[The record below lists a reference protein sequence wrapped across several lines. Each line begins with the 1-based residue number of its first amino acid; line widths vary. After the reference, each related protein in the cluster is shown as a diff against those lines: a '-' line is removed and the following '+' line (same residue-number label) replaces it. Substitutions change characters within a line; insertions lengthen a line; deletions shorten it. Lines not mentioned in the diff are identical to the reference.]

1 MMRVTHNLRAPL
13 SAMISILDTVRG
25 GYLGT
30 LSDSQREYLR
40 RLDRRARS
48 MLTMINELM
57 TLAESRGVKAARAD
71 QPVDLLALATRI
83 RRTFENEA
91 AEKQLLFRV
100 TTPEE
105 LPSIQGD
112 PNLVEQMLENLV
124 SNAIKY
130 TASGGRVE
138 VTFARAQRTVR
149 MEVSDTGIGIPKEE
163 MPNLFKEFFR
173 AENARSVETVG
184 TGLGLAIVK
193 EIVDKHGGRVLV
205 ESEPGL
211 GTLFV
216 VHLPLTR
223 TRGQDPSGPVP
234 DQESGTPPT
243 SSPGKDATTIAWRVL
258 AAEESVRQSFRTT
271 RGPSATKRR
280 SGLLSATFTFLRKRF
295 ARRMDKRVPLGS
307 GGREVLGRERPEF
320 PGREAYFYRTLSD
333 EG

>member
-25 GYLGT
+25 GYLGE
-30 LSDSQREYLR
+30 LSDGQTEYLR

-57 TLAESRGVKAARAD
+57 TLAESRRMKAGRAD
-71 QPVDLLALATRI
+71 QPVDLLSLAARI

-91 AEKQLLFRV
+91 VDKGLLFGV
-100 TTPEE
+100 TAPES

-112 PNLVEQMLENLV
+112 PTLVEQMLENLV

-138 VTFARAQRTVR
+138 VTFARAHRTVR
-149 MEVSDTGIGIPKEE
+149 VEVSDTGIGIPKEA

-193 EIVDKHGGRVLV
+193 EIVDKLGGRVLV

-216 VHLPLTR
+216 VHLPLGR
-223 TRGQDPSGPVP
+223 DGGHDP
-234 DQESGTPPT
+234 
-243 SSPGKDATTIAWRVL
+243 
-258 AAEESVRQSFRTT
+258 AA
-271 RGPSATKRR
+271 PA
-280 SGLLSATFTFLRKRF
+280 
-295 ARRMDKRVPLGS
+295 
-307 GGREVLGRERPEF
+307 
-320 PGREAYFYRTLSD
+320 PGRETGGPPASPGNDAALPAAAT
-333 EG
+333 